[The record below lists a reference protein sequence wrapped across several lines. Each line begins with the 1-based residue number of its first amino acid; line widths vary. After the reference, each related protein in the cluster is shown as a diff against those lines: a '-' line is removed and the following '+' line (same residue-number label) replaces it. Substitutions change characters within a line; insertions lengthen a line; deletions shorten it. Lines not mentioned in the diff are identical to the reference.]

1 MSEAYIVSYLNGI
14 QTKMGASHFKKE
26 VSKEP
31 SLSKEPY
38 YTVSEGRTVL
48 HLLFVCERSETQ
60 HIKRDNKNTP
70 PN

>member
-38 YTVSEGRTVL
+38 YTVWVWCLKLADFPLE
-48 HLLFVCERSETQ
+48 LLFKYI
-60 HIKRDNKNTP
+60 HKRWGLP
-70 PN
+70 PRPL